1 MDSMDST
8 IDRSR
13 VCNEVSWMQEQVC
26 GRRVP
31 GETNRSASGL
41 VPLSEGS
48 LRGVDRI

>member
-1 MDSMDST
+1 MESS
-8 IDRSR
+8 IGSSR
-13 VCNEVSWMQEQVC
+13 VCNEVSLMQEQVC

-48 LRGVDRI
+48 LREVDRI